1 RSPRSTRFTRIR
13 GGGESNHWG
22 WWPRPESNQRH
33 TDFQSAALPTE
44 LLGLPAARA
53 IPAPFLKGRIIE
65 GKARL
70 PMKRGAAAPLFVLR
84 FRLREITCPSRPCHP
99 CRPFRRANGRRRRP
113 SSLRPVPQPSRR
125 S

>member
-1 RSPRSTRFTRIR
+1 SGNLVPAHPASCRPTHCRSPRSTRFTRIR

-22 WWPRPESNQRH
+22 WLPRPESNQRH

-65 GKARL
+65 GKTPL
-70 PMKRGAAAPLFVLR
+70 HIKKGAGGAVTVL
-84 FRLREITCPSRPCHP
+84 
-99 CRPFRRANGRRRRP
+99 
-113 SSLRPVPQPSRR
+113 
-125 S
+125 